1 MNKQLKQDILTA
13 IANNTVISTS
23 RLGARSY
30 IVKNQLGIQII
41 SVNSDYDYG
50 AYSLYVG
57 NNQVFN
63 VDKNGKDRNYP
74 TDAIVREIDEVCDAC
89 AARIRVQEQLK
100 EARLKMSDAERAMS
114 EFLRGVSVNKK

>member
-30 IVKNQLGIQII
+30 IVKDQLDRQII
-41 SVNSDYDYG
+41 SVNYDYDYG

-57 NNQVFN
+57 NTQVFN

-74 TDAIVREIDEVCDAC
+74 TDAIVREIGEVCDAC
-89 AARIRVQEQLK
+89 AARIRVQEQLN